1 MRFILRQFA
10 EEPED
15 GRGKCIFYVDLLDK
29 ATKLAKLKSVFP
41 GMSPTMC
48 HGSSPS
54 KALLPLSQPNVW
66 KSWVITSLPPRPW
79 SSLTATVLLR
89 LQRAAQ
95 IS

>member
-41 GMSPTMC
+41 GIEFLRCATGLHLRRHLCRFRSRMS
-48 HGSSPS
+48 G
-54 KALLPLSQPNVW
+54 
-66 KSWVITSLPPRPW
+66 
-79 SSLTATVLLR
+79 
-89 LQRAAQ
+89 RAG
-95 IS
+95 